1 MSKND
6 PTPPRSLHTP
16 QNPPR
21 LPTEDDPSSDDE
33 DAPDLWSEELFPLNI
48 IPFSDNDNYDEDPDY
63 YTPPTSSGEE
73 DDEEDEEE
81 EEEDDIN
88 MNQQGQA
95 AQAQAAQA
103 QPAPPPPP
111 TISGGQLSSV
121 PVFTGNQGLDGLV
134 YVEAIDRAKDQFG
147 WTQIQTARAAVTR
160 GGNAVANWIRGE
172 KAAGV
177 NFTAWNENNMVNM
190 RSAFLTRFGPKYT
203 TGGAVAAIADL
214 KQRSGETVGGFLDR
228 VKIAVDMLHYNVEEA
243 NRNQAFRDGYTRLVI
258 AQFGSGVNDDIRQQI
273 FGVPNPPETIAA
285 VLAAAT
291 AVENEKHSKATK
303 LVINPIEEEQPQED
317 KDTKKEQKTDS
328 TDIEKECEMLKKQ
341 MKEILAIG
349 KGSYRGRGRGGA
361 ANNGKCY
368 GCGQPGHI
376 RANCPSPQQQPY
388 QYYRGRGNGW
398 RGRGRGRGRPYQTR
412 RGRYAS
418 NFGASRGRP
427 AQFPIGDLTGHYEE
441 DYDEEWNYEDEH
453 DGYHDGYEYEDY
465 QGSGNDPWG
474 RY

>member
-1 MSKND
+1 MSKDD
-6 PTPPRSLHTP
+6 PTPPRDLHTP
-16 QNPPR
+16 QNQPR
-21 LPTEDDPSSDDE
+21 RPTDDNPSSDDE
-33 DAPDLWSEELFPLNI
+33 DIPDIWSEEFFPLNI
-48 IPFSDNDNYDEDPDY
+48 IPFSDNDNYDDDPDY
-63 YTPPTSSGEE
+63 TTPPTSSTNSLDAEE
-73 DDEEDEEE
+73 DDS
-81 EEEDDIN
+81 EDDPEDI
-88 MNQQGQA
+88 
-95 AQAQAAQA
+95 
-103 QPAPPPPP
+103 
-111 TISGGQLSSV
+111 II
-121 PVFTGNQGLDGLV
+121 TGNQGLDGLV

-177 NFTAWNENNMVNM
+177 VFTAWREDNMVNM
-190 RSAFLTRFGPKYT
+190 RPAFLTRFGPKYT

-243 NRNQAFRDGYTRLVI
+243 NRDQAFRDGYARLVI
-258 AQFGSGVNDDIRQQI
+258 AQFGSGVNSEIRQQI
-273 FGVPNPPETIAA
+273 FGVPNPPATIAA

-291 AVENEKHSKATK
+291 AVENETNPKATK
-303 LVINPIEEEQPQED
+303 LVINPIEDEQPQAE
-317 KDTKKEQKTDS
+317 KTEKSEEKKNPSDM
-328 TDIEKECEMLKKQ
+328 EKECETLRKQ
-341 MKEILAIG
+341 LKEILAIG

-427 AQFPIGDLTGHYEE
+427 AQFPIGDLTGQWEDDYEE
-441 DYDEEWNYEDEH
+441 DEWHYEDNYE
-453 DGYHDGYEYEDY
+453 GYHDGYDQEDY